1 MLWIHFNAMIKKM
14 ITMKQLMLQLTIIVM
29 MILSVIDDNDDE
41 VGHDSTPFAEY
52 RSKHAILIAFITFLH
67 QR

>member
-29 MILSVIDDNDDE
+29 MIRSVINDNDDE
-41 VGHDSTPFAEY
+41 IGHDSTPFAEY
-52 RSKHAILIAFITFLH
+52 RLKHAILIAFITFLH